1 MARISEPKAKE
12 PVWYLKTKGAISG
25 PVSQRN
31 SLRPFSSQPD
41 SPLPERSA
49 KSREEGKGRHVIW
62 LTQSPVIGGKG
73 SGQGHLAQRQHEVGQ
88 PEEHE
93 CIEDLQAQQGTVV
106 GRLATI
112 EGKLAVATGTLAA
125 FIR

>member
-1 MARISEPKAKE
+1 MVPENKRGDQYP
-12 PVWYLKTKGAISG
+12 
-25 PVSQRN
+25 SQRN

-49 KSREEGKGRHVIW
+49 KSREEGKGRHVIR

-106 GRLATI
+106 GRLATV

>member
-1 MARISEPKAKE
+1 MVPEINRGSQWP
-12 PVWYLKTKGAISG
+12 
-25 PVSQRN
+25 SQRN
-31 SLRPFSSQPD
+31 SLCPFSSQLD

-49 KSREEGKGRHVIW
+49 KSREEGKGRHVLR

-73 SGQGHLAQRQHEVGQ
+73 SGQGYLAQRQHEVGQ

-93 CIEDLQAQQGTVV
+93 GIEELQAQQGTVV

-112 EGKLAVATGTLAA
+112 EGKLAVATGTQAA

>member
-1 MARISEPKAKE
+1 MVPENKRGDQWP
-12 PVWYLKTKGAISG
+12 
-25 PVSQRN
+25 SQRN

-93 CIEDLQAQQGTVV
+93 CIEDLQAQKGTVV
-106 GRLATI
+106 GRLATV